1 MLHVA
6 MLNVLSP
13 KT

>member
-6 MLNVLSP
+6 MLNVLSA